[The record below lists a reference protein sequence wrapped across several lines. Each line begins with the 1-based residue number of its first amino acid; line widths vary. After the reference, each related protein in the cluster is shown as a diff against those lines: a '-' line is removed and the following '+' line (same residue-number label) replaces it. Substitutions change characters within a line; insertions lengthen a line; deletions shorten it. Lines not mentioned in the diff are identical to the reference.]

1 LHNQHQRADF
11 PAFLVGGSIF
21 KMMLAS
27 AALALAV
34 PASAAVAT
42 IDMPSQS
49 ATFTGSSRGYW
60 FTAPVDFV
68 MRGVLVPTTASSGP
82 QSVTVLRLANAPP
95 LFSATTNDFT
105 VMHLTQNS
113 ASLTEIPLSL
123 QFFAGDVIGI
133 MGVRDNVNS
142 YAPSGYVADLG
153 GNAITLQRFGMQFD
167 LRSTAPQDVWT
178 EGGGSISRVFFS
190 YELGNLTPGVPEPAS
205 WAMLIAGFGLTGAA
219 MRRRRAVAA

>member
-1 LHNQHQRADF
+1 M
-11 PAFLVGGSIF
+11 F

-42 IDMPSQS
+42 IDMPAQS
-49 ATFTGSSRGYW
+49 NTFTGNSRGYW

-82 QSVTVLRLANAPP
+82 QSVAVLRLAAAPP
-95 LFSATTNDFT
+95 LFSATTNAFT
-105 VMHLTQNS
+105 VMHLSQNS
-113 ASLTEIPLSL
+113 AGATEIPLSL

-133 MGVRDNVNS
+133 MGVRDNINS
-142 YAPSGYVADLG
+142 YAPTGYVANLG
-153 GNAITLQRFGMQFD
+153 GNPITLQRFGMQFD
-167 LRSTAPQDVWT
+167 LRTVAPQNVWT
-178 EGGGSISRVFFS
+178 ENGGSISRVLFS
-190 YELGNLTPGVPEPAS
+190 YELGRLTGAVPEPSS